1 MSGSSRDRDTGRKW
15 ESGASKRKRKAE
27 MMQVNQAMSTSMMK
41 FLNKTST
48 STTTD
53 LDEPN
58 AKMDLNEE
66 NLSLKSSKYNEEL
79 TKEVETKSDLETS
92 PPINTF
98 ENKEITLY
106 VNSNINNIC
115 DLEMHKQEIVLSE
128 PLMSLDPGKWVF
140 PLSGSQRHDLVQHG
154 PQQMLDICDENY
166 PLDNNKRHFS
176 NFHYTRKLS
185 NGETQHRR
193 WLVYSQS
200 QDKIY
205 CFPCTV
211 FSNLQTQMIREGCCD
226 WKHLSTI
233 LQRHEKSQE
242 HMVCMIKWVEFDKR
256 IKLGKTIDQ
265 ENEKRIRES
274 QKHWYNL
281 FEKLINVIN
290 FLASHNLS
298 FRGHRESMKLD
309 DSNNSGNFI
318 DLLKLLSKYD
328 HSLQN
333 HFQLINEKQLAQHY
347 LSHDI
352 QNELIKLMSK
362 KVIEEIIS
370 KVKLVKYY
378 AFMLDCTRDISRV
391 EQMSIIL
398 RFCNTSTGDIE
409 EHFIGFIVVDSTTGE
424 HLTNIILHELKSN
437 GLDIQD
443 CRGQGFDNGANMV
456 GINKGVKTRIL
467 NINPKAFFAP
477 CGCHSWNLI
486 LVDAAKSSIT
496 AKTFFG
502 FIQKIYLLFSTSSKR
517 WDLIKDKLKLTLKSL
532 SETRWESRIAA
543 VKAILFQFDDIIDCI
558 NILKMQIVDAETL
571 CNCEAIL
578 KEMLTF
584 EFIVAIHVWYE
595 ILLRVNNIS
604 KIWQSV
610 QVNLKMAVDSLNNFC
625 NWIQEYRDIGFNKS
639 IIESRQFIEK
649 SSYEIELNFKNKR
662 IAKKK
667 KMFSYE
673 HTDEP
678 IENGEEKFRVD
689 FFNSMID
696 GILHDIKW
704 RFKSLNEYFE
714 YFGFIYDMNILR
726 SISKEDLYKHCCD
739 LGTVLQEG
747 EKSDIQ
753 SFELYAELQLIISS
767 LPDFI
772 KDAKQLIKY
781 IIENNLQEIYPN
793 VYITVRIMLTIP
805 VSTASAERSFSKLK
819 IIKNYLRNTMTQER
833 LSALAVLSIE
843 TKIANN
849 LNYEDILKTFSEAKS
864 RKVHFL

>member
-1 MSGSSRDRDTGRKW
+1 MHKQEIVLSEPLMSLDP
-15 ESGASKRKRKAE
+15 A
-27 MMQVNQAMSTSMMK
+27 
-41 FLNKTST
+41 
-48 STTTD
+48 TD

-58 AKMDLNEE
+58 AKMDLNEG
-66 NLSLKSSKYNEEL
+66 NLSNKISKYNEEL
-79 TKEVETKSDLETS
+79 TK
-92 PPINTF
+92 
-98 ENKEITLY
+98 
-106 VNSNINNIC
+106 
-115 DLEMHKQEIVLSE
+115 EMHKQEIVLSE

-140 PLSGSQRHDLVQHG
+140 PLSGSQRHDLVQNG
-154 PQQMLDICDENY
+154 PQQMLDTCDENY

-233 LQRHEKSQE
+233 LQRHEKSKE

-409 EHFIGFIVVDSTTGE
+409 EHFIGFIAVDSTTGE

-496 AKTFFG
+496 ATTFFG
-502 FIQKIYLLFSTSSKR
+502 FIQKIYLLFSKSSKR

-571 CNCEAIL
+571 CDCEAIL

-678 IENGEEKFRVD
+678 IENEKIARASKPFYDGE
-689 FFNSMID
+689 
-696 GILHDIKW
+696 
-704 RFKSLNEYFE
+704 
-714 YFGFIYDMNILR
+714 
-726 SISKEDLYKHCCD
+726 
-739 LGTVLQEG
+739 
-747 EKSDIQ
+747 
-753 SFELYAELQLIISS
+753 
-767 LPDFI
+767 FI
-772 KDAKQLIKY
+772 KDCIISAVEVLCPEKKQALSLSGNTTTQRIEGIASNVKQQLYEKNFEIAMHQAVFEIFPETEGFGCRFHLGQAWYRKIQNLGYAPQFNSANDDVGKCLVHIFGLPFLNPEEVAECFTEYFMADKPENAAITEFFDYLVDSY
-781 IIENNLQEIYPN
+781 ISNE
-793 VYITVRIMLTIP
+793 
-805 VSTASAERSFSKLK
+805 
-819 IIKNYLRNTMTQER
+819 
-833 LSALAVLSIE
+833 SIFPPKMWARQCSLE
-843 TKIANN
+843 SI
-849 LNYEDILKTFSEAKS
+849 
-864 RKVHFL
+864 R

>member
-1 MSGSSRDRDTGRKW
+1 MHKQEIVLSEPLMSLDP
-15 ESGASKRKRKAE
+15 A
-27 MMQVNQAMSTSMMK
+27 
-41 FLNKTST
+41 
-48 STTTD
+48 TD

-58 AKMDLNEE
+58 AKMDLNEG
-66 NLSLKSSKYNEEL
+66 NLSNKISKYNEEL
-79 TKEVETKSDLETS
+79 TKEMHKQEIVLSEPLMSLDPATDLDEPNAKMDLNEGNLSNKISKYNEELTK
-92 PPINTF
+92 
-98 ENKEITLY
+98 
-106 VNSNINNIC
+106 
-115 DLEMHKQEIVLSE
+115 EMHKQEIVLSE

-140 PLSGSQRHDLVQHG
+140 PLSGSQRHDLVQNG
-154 PQQMLDICDENY
+154 PQQMLDTCDENY

-233 LQRHEKSQE
+233 LQRHEKSKE

-409 EHFIGFIVVDSTTGE
+409 EHFIGFIAVDSTTGE

-496 AKTFFG
+496 ATTFFG
-502 FIQKIYLLFSTSSKR
+502 FIQKIYLLFSKSSKR

-571 CNCEAIL
+571 CDCEAIL

-678 IENGEEKFRVD
+678 IEN
-689 FFNSMID
+689 
-696 GILHDIKW
+696 
-704 RFKSLNEYFE
+704 
-714 YFGFIYDMNILR
+714 
-726 SISKEDLYKHCCD
+726 
-739 LGTVLQEG
+739 
-747 EKSDIQ
+747 
-753 SFELYAELQLIISS
+753 
-767 LPDFI
+767 
-772 KDAKQLIKY
+772 
-781 IIENNLQEIYPN
+781 
-793 VYITVRIMLTIP
+793 VRIMLTIP

>member
-1 MSGSSRDRDTGRKW
+1 MHKQEIVLSEPLMSLDP
-15 ESGASKRKRKAE
+15 A
-27 MMQVNQAMSTSMMK
+27 
-41 FLNKTST
+41 
-48 STTTD
+48 TD

-58 AKMDLNEE
+58 AKMDLNEG
-66 NLSLKSSKYNEEL
+66 NLSNKISKYNEEL
-79 TKEVETKSDLETS
+79 TKEMHKQEIVLSEPLMSLDPATDLDEPNAKMDLNEGNLSNKISKYNEELTK
-92 PPINTF
+92 
-98 ENKEITLY
+98 
-106 VNSNINNIC
+106 
-115 DLEMHKQEIVLSE
+115 EMHKQEIVLSE

-140 PLSGSQRHDLVQHG
+140 PLSGSQRHDLVQNG
-154 PQQMLDICDENY
+154 PQQMLDTCDENY

-233 LQRHEKSQE
+233 LQRHEKSKE

-409 EHFIGFIVVDSTTGE
+409 EHFIGFIAVDSTTGE

-496 AKTFFG
+496 ATTFFG
-502 FIQKIYLLFSTSSKR
+502 FIQKIYLLFSKSSKR

-571 CNCEAIL
+571 CDCEAIL

-595 ILLRVNNIS
+595 ILLRVNNI
-604 KIWQSV
+604 K
-610 QVNLKMAVDSLNNFC
+610 
-625 NWIQEYRDIGFNKS
+625 YRDIGFNKS

-678 IENGEEKFRVD
+678 IENGEKKFRVD

-753 SFELYAELQLIISS
+753 SFELYEELQLIISS